1 MRFPLALVFVFAIFS
16 AARADEA
23 PSAFYIDVQGTPADV
38 VAVKLLNSALNRIS
52 LGKQLMAVAPAN
64 VQNGIVSLDLKTL
77 FSDEQRRVL
86 AKLVPGPGRPLP
98 LWALLEALNGPMAAE
113 LDGIYTKGD
122 LERVAGFSEAKEMKA
137 PDAKGK
143 GIRET
148 FLKQSD
154 LKIFVRRLHPE
165 KAGSPATPAFEQW
178 ILTMPNG
185 TVREYF
191 FGTDGKRLVVPP
203 DGVASGGRAAI
214 ERRLAELKRS
224 RTGFGLSREWYAIH
238 DLARRADM
246 GSNAASDELIK
257 KYLADDKKRR
267 ESLPTPTVTAIPQ
280 TLGVSPATVSK
291 DMPADETETAAK
303 STVPPPPMPS
313 PASAPAR
320 LPESTPAGKPPAP
333 PQ

>member
-1 MRFPLALVFVFAIFS
+1 MRFPLSFVFVLTLFTT
-16 AARADEA
+16 AARADDP

-38 VAVKLLNSALNRIS
+38 IAVKLLNSALNRIS

-64 VQNGIVSLDLKTL
+64 VQDGIVSLDLKTL
-77 FSDEQRRVL
+77 FTDEQRRVL
-86 AKLVPGPGRPLP
+86 AKLIPGPGRPLP

-113 LDGIYTKGD
+113 LDGVYTKAD
-122 LERVAGFSEAKEMKA
+122 LERIAGFNEAKEMKA
-137 PDAKGK
+137 PAPKAKG
-143 GIRET
+143 IHET

-154 LKIFVRRLHPE
+154 VKIFVRRIHPE
-165 KAGSPATPAFEQW
+165 KPGSPATPAFEQW

-191 FGTDGKRLVVPP
+191 FSQDGKRLVNLP

-224 RTGFGLSREWYAIH
+224 RTGFGLSRQWYEIH
-238 DLARRADM
+238 DLARRADLGM
-246 GSNAASDELIK
+246 NAASDDLIR

-267 ESLPTPTVTAIPQ
+267 ESLPTPTPSVAPAPQ
-280 TLGVSPATVSK
+280 TPGASPVTVSK
-291 DMPADETETAAK
+291 DMPDATTETTRQA
-303 STVPPPPMPS
+303 PPPPMPS
-313 PASAPAR
+313 PASAP
-320 LPESTPAGKPPAP
+320 EGTPAGKPPQP